1 MEYHGNS
8 IPMEKEW
15 INMKEPILV
24 ILAAGMGSRYGGLKQ
39 MDPVGPSGE
48 AIIDYSVF
56 DAKRAG
62 FKRVI
67 FIIKHEIEEDFKRM
81 VGSRIEKNMEVTYA
95 FQQLDMLPEGC
106 TIPEGRVKPWGTGH
120 AVLCCQEYI
129 DAPFLAINAD
139 DYYGVEA
146 YQIAYNKLCSLQDG
160 DKAQYFMVGYELH
173 NTLTENG
180 YVSRGVC
187 TRDEQNHLVSVIERT
202 HIIGTC
208 DGPMFTEDGETYH
221 RLPED
226 VPVSMNMWG
235 FTPSVIGEMKATFPL
250 FHQTT
255 VKDNPLKAEYYLP
268 MVVNGMLSKGT
279 AEVEVLS
286 CPSRWY
292 GVTYQADKAQVKDA
306 MARMAEEKLYP
317 TPLWS

>member
-1 MEYHGNS
+1 M
-8 IPMEKEW
+8 
-15 INMKEPILV
+15 MKEPILI

-48 AIIDYSVF
+48 AILDYSVF

-67 FIIKHEIEEDFKRM
+67 FLIKHEIEEDFKRI
-81 VGSRIEKNMEVTYA
+81 VGSRIEKHIDVTYA
-95 FQQLDMLPEGC
+95 FQQLEMLPEGV

-146 YQIAYNKLCSLQDG
+146 YKMAYEKLCQLQDD
-160 DKAQYFMVGYELH
+160 DKARYFMVGYELTK
-173 NTLTENG
+173 TLTENG
-180 YVSRGVC
+180 YVSRGICQV
-187 TRDEQNHLVSVIERT
+187 DEQHCLTGVKETT

-208 DGPMFTEDGETYH
+208 DGPLYTEDGEIYR
-221 RLPED
+221 RLPAD
-226 VPVSMNMWG
+226 AAVSMNMFG
-235 FTPSVIGEMKATFPL
+235 FTPSIIDEMRETFPI

-268 MVVNGMLSKGT
+268 GVVNGMLEKGT
-279 AEVEVLS
+279 ASVEVLA

-292 GVTYQADKAQVKDA
+292 GVTYQADKPMVKA
-306 MARMAEEKLYP
+306 ALAKMAEDGLYP
-317 TPLWS
+317 TPLWK

>member
-1 MEYHGNS
+1 
-8 IPMEKEW
+8 
-15 INMKEPILV
+15 MKEPILV

-48 AIIDYSVF
+48 AILDYSVF

-67 FIIKHEIEEDFKRM
+67 FIIKHEIEEDFKRI
-81 VGSRIEKNMEVTYA
+81 VGSRIEKHMDVTYA

-106 TIPEGRVKPWGTGH
+106 IVPEGRVKPWGTGH
-120 AVLCCQEYI
+120 AVLCCKEYI
-129 DAPFLAINAD
+129 DAPFLVINAD

-146 YQIAYNKLCSLQDG
+146 YRIAYEKLCSLQDD
-160 DKAQYFMVGYELH
+160 DKARYFMVGYELR

-187 TRDEQNHLVSVIERT
+187 ATDENGCLTTVTERT

-221 RLPED
+221 RLPEN
-226 VPVSMNMWG
+226 VPVSMNMFG
-235 FTPSVIGEMKATFPL
+235 FTPSIIEEMKATFPL
-250 FHQTT
+250 FHQ
-255 VKDNPLKAEYYLP
+255 KALAENPLKAEYYLP
-268 MVVNGMLSKGT
+268 MVVNGMLDKNT
-279 AEVEVLS
+279 ASVEVLP

-292 GVTYQADKAQVKDA
+292 GVTYQADKPQVKEA
-306 MARMAEEKLYP
+306 LAKMAEEGLYP
-317 TPLWS
+317 VSLWN